1 MTRRQWVWL
10 WIWILTFFFIFCIW
24 NKLQE
29 NSRNSVLEESTATK
43 IIAPIK
49 KNLSFKIIKDDKKI
63 KLIALLPNE
72 ASAQKIIQSFKNS
85 QYEVDRSEVTIDKD
99 TKESPVLD
107 QISLLSQSFSQ
118 LQSGYIEYGDDNLI
132 LDGITNNQNIKD
144 KLYAQALKLENVN
157 VENKIFIDDIQSIEE
172 SIKNID
178 NTISSVEI
186 EIDDLSNDR
195 SSDQQDNKKSISE
208 IQVELDNILKNQRV
222 EFKYGKNT
230 LTSKGKNTIDNVLE
244 FLITYPNIKVEIGGH
259 TDSDGKRKSNQI
271 LSQKRADFIQAYFIS
286 NDIEEN
292 RLTSVGYGETQ
303 SIVTNDS
310 LENKQK
316 NRRVE
321 FKIIGEE

>member
-24 NKLQE
+24 NKVQE
-29 NSRNSVLEESTATK
+29 NSRSSVLKKVIATK
-43 IIAPIK
+43 IVTPIK
-49 KNLSFKIIKDDKKI
+49 KDPSFKIIKDDKKI
-63 KLIALLPNE
+63 KIIALVPNE
-72 ASAQKIIQSFKNS
+72 ESAQKIIQSFENS
-85 QYEVDRSEVTIDKD
+85 QYEIDRSELTIDKD
-99 TKESPVLD
+99 TKESPILD

-118 LQSGYIEYGDDNLI
+118 LQSGYIEYGDDKLI
-132 LDGITNNQNIKD
+132 LDGITNNQKIKD
-144 KLYAQALKLENVN
+144 KLYAQALKLENIN

-178 NTISSVEI
+178 NTISNVEI
-186 EIDDLSNDR
+186 EIDDLSNNR
-195 SSDQQDNKKSISE
+195 SSDQQNNKKSIGE
-208 IQVELDNILKNQRV
+208 IQVELDNILKDQRV

-230 LTSKGKNTIDNVLE
+230 LTSKGQHTIDNVLE
-244 FLITYPNIKVEIGGH
+244 FLITYPHIKVEIGGH

-286 NDIEEN
+286 NGIEES
-292 RLTSVGYGETQ
+292 RLTSIGYGETQ
-303 SIVTNDS
+303 NIATNDS